1 MRCEPAVVGR
11 GRDVRVAIEIQAE
24 PRKRMVASIRRY
36 FEQELEEEIGDL
48 QAGFL
53 LDFCLEEICPT
64 VYNQAIADAQSW
76 MLARVED
83 LEGSLY
89 EPEFDFWQR

>member
-1 MRCEPAVVGR
+1 M
-11 GRDVRVAIEIQAE
+11 AIEIKADD
-24 PRKRMVASIRRY
+24 RKRLVASIRRY

-53 LDFCLEEICPT
+53 LDFCLKEICPT
-64 VYNQAIADAQSW
+64 VYNRAIADAQAW
-76 MLARVED
+76 MVGRVED

-89 EPEFDFWQR
+89 EPEFDFWPR